1 MCQRQLLDLGAYSN
15 FDEYNTKDLMMK
27 VIPSA
32 GACGARIEG
41 LDLTKHLSADTV
53 AELRAAWLKHLVL
66 AFPDQSLS
74 DDDLERFSLYF
85 GDFSEDPYLPS
96 LEGREHIVELRRG
109 ANETAPIFADGWH
122 TDWSFGTNPPAATI
136 LHGIVIP
143 PKGGNTTFIN
153 QRKALAA
160 MPSNLRR
167 QLDGKMAIHSA
178 KVAYAPDG
186 LYGEREEG
194 SDRAMKISYS
204 KDAYNVQ
211 EHPLIK
217 VHPETGE
224 EAIFGSF
231 GYIIGVADVS
241 PEEEAQLLTDL
252 YNWQTRPEF
261 QYEHQWEEGMLV
273 MWDNRSLLHK
283 ANGGYEGHER
293 VLHRTVV
300 A

>member
-1 MCQRQLLDLGAYSN
+1 
-15 FDEYNTKDLMMK
+15 
-27 VIPSA
+27 V
-32 GACGARIEG
+32 EG
-41 LDLTKHLSADTV
+41 LDLSQALSEETI
-53 AELRAAWLKHLVL
+53 AELRAAWLQHHVL

-85 GDFSEDPYLPS
+85 GPFSEDPYLPS
-96 LEGREHIVELRRG
+96 IEGRAHVVELRRG
-109 ANETAPIFADGWH
+109 ANETAPIFADAWH
-122 TDWSFGTNPPAATI
+122 TDWSFGQNPPSATF
-136 LHGIVIP
+136 LHSLVIP
-143 PKGGNTTFIN
+143 PQGGNTSFIN
-153 QRKALAA
+153 QHKALAE
-160 MPSNLRR
+160 MPNGLRR
-167 QLDGKMAIHSA
+167 QLEGKMAIHSA

-186 LYGEREEG
+186 LYGEREED
-194 SDRAMKISYS
+194 SDRAMKISFS

-211 EHPLIK
+211 QHPLIR

-224 EAIFGSF
+224 AALFGCF
-231 GYIIGVADVS
+231 GYIVGIADVTA
-241 PEEEAQLLTDL
+241 EEEIQILTDL

-261 QYEHQWEEGMLV
+261 QYEHAWEEGMLV